1 MAITP
6 TRDQFTAFAQGQRD
20 GEVVMINL
28 LHFARPESTDEAA
41 GVESDEPR
49 GAAAYRDY
57 SDQVV
62 KMVEARGGRVI
73 WTGRPEHVVIGD
85 AEADAWDL
93 VAMVSYP
100 SRAAFIDMVTSPSY
114 EQAHEHRERG
124 LDRTV
129 LLACE
134 PLLHA
139 LPTSEGAR
147 DA

>member
-6 TRDQFTAFAQGQRD
+6 TREQFTEFAQGQRD

-28 LHFARPESTDEAA
+28 LHFARPEAGGAAPDAGAST
-41 GVESDEPR
+41 
-49 GAAAYRDY
+49 GAAAYR
-57 SDQVV
+57 DQVV

-73 WTGRPEHVVIGD
+73 WTGRPEHVLIGD
-85 AEADAWDL
+85 TEKDDWDL
-93 VAMVSYP
+93 VALVSYP
-100 SRAAFIDMVTSPSY
+100 SRSAFIEMVTSPAY
-114 EQAHEHRERG
+114 ETAHEHRERG

-134 PLLHA
+134 PLLDGLGSLDA
-139 LPTSEGAR
+139 GGKGAD